1 MPPAPAIDHLT
12 TAALADLARRVLTA
26 LGQRGDEVARAALV
40 ESFSSAA
47 DGLRASWSAGR
58 VGAAPLE
65 HRLTLYGV
73 TERQPGPRW
82 RAVFDAAWPGY
93 RHWYLSEG
101 VVARPTRAEAERML
115 RRHMPELCGTW
126 ERLVDLTG
134 GDEVAA
140 RMLTLWNPPAFQP
153 ACTQAV
159 AQTEEGPILIRNYD
173 YDPQLLERVVSST
186 ALLGR
191 VVIGTSDCLWGLLD
205 GMNESGLVVSLA
217 FGGRLGVGSGFGIPL
232 VVRYLLEV
240 CDTVADVRRVLTR
253 TPVNAAY
260 NLTALDAAGRHVTAF
275 IAPGCP
281 PEFSAS
287 PVATNHRPRQVEWP
301 QYAAAVHSVE
311 RYEAAEAI
319 VAARV
324 DSETVVAHFLGAPL
338 RSTHYGAG
346 FGTLYTAVYRPHS
359 PGVEYVWPDARWIRS
374 ADAPDSVHQVTL
386 VEQAKQA
393 A

>member
-1 MPPAPAIDHLT
+1 MPPALAIDHLT

-101 VVARPTRAEAERML
+101 VVARPTRAEA
-115 RRHMPELCGTW
+115 
-126 ERLVDLTG
+126 
-134 GDEVAA
+134 A
-140 RMLTLWNPPAFQP
+140 RMLTRWNPPAFQP

-275 IAPGCP
+275 VAPGCP